1 MKTSDPHSEDH
12 SKSKSSSLNDLLKE
26 SSSKRE
32 NEPAEEFISP
42 DPTRS
47 VPDENVGMDT
57 LDKMGIS
64 EKTKNQ
70 PSDEKDISENKK

>member
-1 MKTSDPHSEDH
+1 MKGDQNSKVDSE
-12 SKSKSSSLNDLLKE
+12 SKGSTLNELLKK

-32 NEPAEEFISP
+32 EEPAEEYISP

-47 VPDENVGMDT
+47 VPDENVGIDT
-57 LDKMGIS
+57 VDKMGIS

-70 PSDEKDISENKK
+70 PSDEKDVSENKK